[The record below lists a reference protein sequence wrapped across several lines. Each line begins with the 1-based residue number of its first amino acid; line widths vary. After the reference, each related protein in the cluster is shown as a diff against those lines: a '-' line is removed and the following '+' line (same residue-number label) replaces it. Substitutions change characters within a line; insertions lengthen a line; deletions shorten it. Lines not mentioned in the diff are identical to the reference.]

1 MLSSRALRSAPAAGA
16 PARRAVVTRFA
27 NDPSGST
34 GTKAKIQFTLP
45 HHVEFGQE
53 VALVGDADI
62 LGKWDATAAVSMNW
76 TDGDVW
82 TATAEVP
89 LGSSLQYKYIIR
101 APDSGEVIEWQAGDN
116 LTIELPPAA
125 DGPVVVKDAWEG
137 DGRELIVG
145 AAAAAPAPAVE
156 APAPEPVK
164 PVAAAEPAT
173 PKAEPV
179 AAVAEAEP
187 APTRPSGGKTPI
199 VAAAAAE
206 EEPAPPAPTPKPAAG
221 PKPRTTGTKG
231 PKGGRRS
238 SGSA

>member
-62 LGKWDATAAVSMNW
+62 LGGCARLGAASFPGAAGLACAARAGGVIAAPGAGFWTGAVTAGRPSHQATPAPAVAARFKPPAPARTPPLPRAGKWDATAAVSMNW

-89 LGSSLQYKYIIR
+89 LG
-101 APDSGEVIEWQAGDN
+101 
-116 LTIELPPAA
+116 
-125 DGPVVVKDAWEG
+125 
-137 DGRELIVG
+137 
-145 AAAAAPAPAVE
+145 
-156 APAPEPVK
+156 
-164 PVAAAEPAT
+164 
-173 PKAEPV
+173 
-179 AAVAEAEP
+179 
-187 APTRPSGGKTPI
+187 
-199 VAAAAAE
+199 
-206 EEPAPPAPTPKPAAG
+206 
-221 PKPRTTGTKG
+221 
-231 PKGGRRS
+231 
-238 SGSA
+238 